1 MTEQTLLAS
10 ALNCE
15 DASTGLYRFRDALP
29 RYATRITDVISEFF
43 AISAALRKIH
53 NAENTRTYGPSFYR
67 INDDLALVR
76 TSLGYTTQD
85 IFDMFSRARQL
96 LEQTAWEDLEHRF
109 LREERCGLQ
118 ERLEAYRDFLD
129 AQNDV
134 LAGQDVSDL
143 GSIRRDVTRVLAAQQ
158 RLRGQA
164 TGARPAESSGTDR
177 TLDFNASSKLI
188 WL

>member
-1 MTEQTLLAS
+1 MPERTLLES
-10 ALNCE
+10 ALDCE

-29 RYATRITDVISEFF
+29 RYATKITDVLSEFF

-76 TSLGYTTQD
+76 RSLNFTTQD

-96 LEQTAWEDLEHRF
+96 LEQTAWEDLQYRF
-109 LREERCGLQ
+109 ERQ
-118 ERLEAYRDFLD
+118 ERFPLQDRLECYKDFLD

-134 LAGQDVSDL
+134 LAGQEVSDL
-143 GSIRRDVTRVLAAQQ
+143 GSMRRDVIRILAAQQ
-158 RLRGQA
+158 RSRGQA
-164 TGARPAESSGTDR
+164 TGIRPVDSSGTFC
-177 TLDFNASSKLI
+177 TISCNANGALI
-188 WL
+188 